1 MTQTV
6 PFRFHIE
13 FSPHGSDGGLRYRAR
28 VLPEVSEV
36 RRFELVQ
43 CSASQGPCHDPRSL
57 THSMPNQFSMPIHS
71 LMHACIFAQTA
82 CSTYPLCM
90 GMHSKSR
97 ISRFLLLAG
106 SHVLPSPCPHTHP
119 VPCRLSQ
126 YYLSPIPPSH
136 TIIRTR
142 SHIGPANPDPSVTCS
157 ALRLGSFASN
167 LNLNASPHLTLYAC
181 RFKVSRA
188 KEVIASVLKQVRA
201 LLAGWALGKDGPFGR
216 MGP

>member
-119 VPCRLSQ
+119 VLCRLSQ

-136 TIIRTR
+136 THSIAYRPSKPRSLGHLLCPQTR
-142 SHIGPANPDPSVTCS
+142 I
-157 ALRLGSFASN
+157 LRLKSEPECITP
-167 LNLNASPHLTLYAC
+167 PHPL
-181 RFKVSRA
+181 RV
-188 KEVIASVLKQVRA
+188 QV
-201 LLAGWALGKDGPFGR
+201 
-216 MGP
+216 